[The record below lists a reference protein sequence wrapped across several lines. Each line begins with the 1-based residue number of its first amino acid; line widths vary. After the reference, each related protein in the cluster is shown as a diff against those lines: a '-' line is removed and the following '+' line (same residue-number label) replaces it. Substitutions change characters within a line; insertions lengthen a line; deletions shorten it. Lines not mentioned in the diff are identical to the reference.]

1 MTSQA
6 AALVPA
12 NNFNLIRLVAA
23 WLVLF
28 SHGYHLTGFG
38 AAEPL
43 LLLSNGK
50 MTLGTLAVGVFFSI
64 SGYLI
69 TASAFARP
77 SFLSFLSARAR
88 RIFPALSLVVIL
100 SALILGPMMSTLV
113 MLQYFSSPSVL
124 TYVLRNLSL
133 FQLQW
138 GLPGVFAATPY
149 GAVVNGSLWTLPI
162 EFALYLAVGVG
173 VLGLRKLGL
182 QQRLLLPLLA
192 ISGVCL
198 LCWFFVLRGS
208 QSGAA
213 LLIPYFMLG
222 SACRLCHRRLPLKGA
237 VAAALLAV
245 LLLGELAGL
254 KAFPVLAS
262 CAISYS
268 TLWLARHPQWV
279 LPFSTERIGDLS
291 YGIYLFAFPVQQ
303 TIVALG
309 LARTPSMLTLMA
321 TLLVLPLA
329 WATWHGIE
337 RRWVQTRPLRG
348 EAAVTLQAPAA
359 AMPASDLRRI
369 ALMSAARAY
378 GVLLSLATLF
388 ISARLLGPDGRGEFA
403 AAIAWA
409 ALFATLF
416 NLSLGQ
422 ALQHRLQAAAVKP
435 ALAQQVGTLGALTIV
450 LSGAAL
456 LTAALLYAATS
467 GQLFKAI
474 APLPLL
480 IALAGVPFLMWEQ
493 FASNVL
499 AASAQTG
506 LLNRSQYW
514 GRSAGFLVFF
524 LFVMVLGWDVA
535 GALAAQLSGQL
546 LVACM
551 LALSLW
557 RLAGNSARWAGS
569 EVMPLMRSGVLI
581 HLTTVAAFLLDQVSI
596 LLINANLARQHV
608 GFYQL
613 AQQMAGLLL
622 IVPQSALMV
631 IYGGLA
637 GSTADAFWP
646 HQRRLALLVLG
657 AMAGLSLL
665 AYGLA
670 PAIVRLLAGPAFEPS
685 TAMFR
690 ALLPTL
696 LGLSLSLLMTPQWI
710 GRGLLKLNTMLTI
723 ATSAVVVAASA
734 WTIPR
739 YGVDGAI
746 GVRLAVYAFWIP
758 VAQGAFWLWCNR
770 CARAAKGEE
779 RIDAKAG
786 SF

>member
-1 MTSQA
+1 MTTQA

-12 NNFNLIRLVAA
+12 NNFNVIRLVAA

-43 LLLSNGK
+43 LLLTNGK

-77 SFLSFLSARAR
+77 SFLSFLNARAR

-100 SALILGPMMSTLV
+100 CALLLGPMMSTLD
-113 MLQYFSSPSVL
+113 MAQYFSSPSPL

-133 FQLQW
+133 FHLQW

-173 VLGLRKLGL
+173 VLGLRKLGW
-182 QQRLLLPLLA
+182 QQGLLLPLLA
-192 ISGVCL
+192 ICGVCL

-222 SACRLCHRRLPLKGA
+222 AAARLCHRLPLRGA

-245 LLLGELAGL
+245 LLLGELAEL
-254 KAFPVLAS
+254 KTFPVLAS
-262 CAISYS
+262 CTISYS

-309 LARTPSMLTLMA
+309 LARTPSMLTLVA

-337 RRWVQTRPLRG
+337 RRWVQTRPPRG
-348 EAAVTLQAPAA
+348 EAAVKLDTAPA
-359 AMPASDLRRI
+359 PAVPAGDLRRI

-388 ISARLLGPDGRGEFA
+388 ISARLLGPDGRGQFA
-403 AAIAWA
+403 AAVAWA

-422 ALQHRLQAAAVKP
+422 ALQHRMQAAAVKP

-474 APLPLL
+474 GPLPLL
-480 IALAGVPFLMWEQ
+480 IAFAGVPFLMWEQ

-596 LLINANLARQHV
+596 LFINANLARQHV
-608 GFYQL
+608 GLYQL

-646 HQRRLALLVLG
+646 YQRRLALRVLA

-670 PAIVRLLAGPAFEPS
+670 PAIVRLLAGAAFEPS
-685 TAMFR
+685 IAMFR

-734 WTIPR
+734 WMIPR

-746 GVRLAVYAFWIP
+746 GVRLAVYALWIP
-758 VAQGAFWLWCNR
+758 IAQGAFWLWCNR

-779 RIDAKAG
+779 GIDAKAG

>member
-6 AALVPA
+6 AAPVPG

-28 SHGYHLTGFG
+28 SHSYHLTGFG

-43 LLLSNGK
+43 LLTTGK
-50 MTLGTLAVGVFFSI
+50 MTFGTLAVGVFFSI

-77 SFLSFLSARAR
+77 TFLSFLNARAR

-100 SALILGPMMSTLV
+100 SALLLGPMMSTLD
-113 MLQYFSSPSVL
+113 MAQYFSSLSPL

-133 FQLQW
+133 FHLQW

-162 EFALYLAVGVG
+162 EFALYLAAGIG

-192 ISGVCL
+192 IAGVCL
-198 LCWFFVLRGS
+198 LCWFFLLRGS

-222 SACRLCHRRLPLKGA
+222 AAARLCQRRLPLKGA
-237 VAAALLAV
+237 VAAALLAALALGV
-245 LLLGELAGL
+245 LADL

-268 TLWLARHPQWV
+268 TLWLARHRRWV

-309 LARTPSMLTLMA
+309 LAHTPSMLSLLA

-337 RRWVQTRPLRG
+337 RRWVQVRPVCG
-348 EAAVTLQAPAA
+348 EAAVKLDNTPAPAV
-359 AMPASDLRRI
+359 PAGYLRRI
-369 ALMSAARAY
+369 ALMSVARAY

-403 AAIAWA
+403 AAMAWA

-435 ALAQQVGTLGALTIV
+435 ALAQQAGTLGALAIV

-474 APLPLL
+474 GPLPLL
-480 IALAGVPFLMWEQ
+480 IAFAGVPFLMWEQ

-499 AASAQTG
+499 AASARTG

-514 GRSAGFLVFF
+514 GRSAGFLAFF
-524 LFVMVLGWDVA
+524 LFVMVLGWGVA

-546 LVACM
+546 LVAGM

-557 RLAGNSARWAGS
+557 RLAGNSARWAAS

-596 LLINANLARQHV
+596 LFINASLARQHV

-646 HQRRLALLVLG
+646 HQRRLALLVLA

-670 PAIVRLLAGPAFEPS
+670 PAIVRLLAGRAFEPS
-685 TAMFR
+685 IAMFR

-746 GVRLAVYAFWIP
+746 GVRLAAYALWIP
-758 VAQGAFWLWCNR
+758 IAQGAFWLWCNR